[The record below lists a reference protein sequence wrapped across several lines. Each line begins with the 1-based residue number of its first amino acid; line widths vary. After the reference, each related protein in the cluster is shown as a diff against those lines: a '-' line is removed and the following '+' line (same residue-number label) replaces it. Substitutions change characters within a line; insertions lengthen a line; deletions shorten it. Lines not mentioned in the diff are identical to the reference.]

1 MGQKLE
7 AGDQFPQLELNME
20 DGSTVTLP
28 DDIDT
33 GQAIVLFYR
42 GHW

>member
-1 MGQKLE
+1 MTRKLE
-7 AGDQFPQLELNME
+7 AGDQFPQINLNIVG
-20 DGSTVTLP
+20 GSAITLP

-33 GQAIVLFYR
+33 DHAIILFYR